1 MHTRLCLLAAAML
14 SGCASITTEEMQP
27 LAISATSATG
37 QALEKAN
44 CTLKNDRGAWQ
55 AVTPAFVS
63 VRRSGE
69 DLLVEC
75 EKDGHPKGA
84 LRAISGASM
93 IWGNIVFGGGIGAII
108 DHNNGKGY
116 EYPPNLAVKMGASTI
131 IDKRAEQASNAA
143 SSEDNT
149 AKP

>member
-1 MHTRLCLLAAAML
+1 MRTRLCLLAAAAL

-27 LAISATSATG
+27 LSISATSAAG
-37 QALEKAN
+37 QPLEKAN
-44 CTLKNDRGAWQ
+44 CTLRNDRGAWQ

-75 EKDGHPKGA
+75 EKEGHPKGA

-93 IWGNIVFGGGIGAII
+93 LWGNIVFGGGIGAII

-116 EYPPNLAVKMGASTI
+116 EYPASLAVKMGASTT
-131 IDKRAEQASNAA
+131 IDKRAEQTSAA
-143 SSEDNT
+143 SPAEGIA